1 MSTTTATAQVFDFKG
16 TQVRTAQN
24 DKGEPMFIAKDVC
37 EVLGISDHRQAVDAL
52 DDDEKGT
59 GYNVPTPSGPQNM
72 TAVTESGLYTLIFKS
87 RKAEAKSFRKWI
99 TAEVIPAIR
108 KTGSYTAQAGRR
120 AIAPAMSDKTR
131 AILAIARD
139 LPRIFPGV
147 RRDILAVQTLRA
159 IEENGELKT
168 DALRLALPAPKDE
181 EIEKLNATQVGAL
194 CGLSARE
201 ANKRLCAISFQKPVA
216 RGGYEVVGEGLNHG
230 AMYPFERNG
239 HTGHQPLWKAS
250 VAEFL
255 RSGIPSGAKLAM
267 TSA

>member
-1 MSTTTATAQVFDFKG
+1 MITNTTTAAAQVFDFKG

-72 TAVTESGLYTLIFKS
+72 IAVTESGLYTLIFKS
-87 RKAEAKSFRKWI
+87 RKAEAKAFRKWI

-108 KTGSYTAQAGRR
+108 KTGSYSAPSARR
-120 AIAPAMSDKTR
+120 AIAPAVINNTR

-147 RRDILAVQTLRA
+147 RRDILAAQTLRA
-159 IEENGELKT
+159 IEDNGDLNTE
-168 DALRLALPAPKDE
+168 ALRLALPVPKDE
-181 EIEKLNATQVGAL
+181 EIEQLNATQVGKL
-194 CGLSARE
+194 CGLTARE
-201 ANKRLCAISFQKPVA
+201 VNERLISLGYQRKQPK
-216 RGGYEVVGEGLNHG
+216 GGYEVTG
-230 AMYPFERNG
+230 AGYVYGSMFPFVRNG
-239 HTGHQPLWKAS
+239 HSGLEARWKAS
-250 VAEFL
+250 VANVLQDRIRF
-255 RSGIPSGAKLAM
+255 AD
-267 TSA
+267 

>member
-1 MSTTTATAQVFDFKG
+1 MSTTSTAPALFNFNGRELRQT
-16 TQVRTAQN
+16 VRE
-24 DKGEPMFIAKDVC
+24 DGEPMFVAKDAM
-37 EVLGISDHRQAVDAL
+37 EILGLSNVTEALRGLDEDERGSVILNTSGGRQ
-52 DDDEKGT
+52 EFT
-59 GYNVPTPSGPQNM
+59 TI
-72 TAVTESGLYTLIFKS
+72 TESGLYALVLKS
-87 RKAEAKSFRKWI
+87 RRPEAEAFRRWLRK
-99 TAEVIPAIR
+99 EVIPAIR
-108 KTGSYTAQAGRR
+108 KTGSYTAPAGRR

-131 AILAIARD
+131 AILSIARD

-194 CGLSARE
+194 SGLSSRE
-201 ANKRLCAISFQKPVA
+201 VNKRLVTIGFQMPVA
-216 RGGYEVVGEGLNHG
+216 RGGYEVVGDGLKHG

-239 HTGHQPLWKAS
+239 HTGHQPLWKSS

-267 TSA
+267 TSE